1 MKKSI
6 YQFYEEIDGVFLH
19 YTSFTNRFLILNRCN
34 HDLFEECSN
43 DALTSLPEK
52 LFNNL
57 KENGF
62 IVEDDVNEY
71 ECVINGKK
79 REIFNTELYNIVI
92 NTTLDCNLSCWY
104 CYENRVEGSRLT
116 RNVIEGILRNIDF
129 RYQKNPYKILKIS
142 FFGGE
147 PLLCFSGIKE
157 ILEYSKIFCKS
168 REIDL
173 VVDFT
178 TNATMLSDDI
188 VDYLKQFRCH
198 FQITLDGAEERHN
211 KIKVDKSKGINTY
224 KATIRALRAITDRI
238 QNHWI
243 GLRVNFDNNSLK
255 DIQRILNDVDFLDRS
270 KSFIIL
276 KKVWQL
282 KSNAVNHDA
291 LLEAIQ
297 MTLDRGFLVDYY
309 VMPKGSVCFAE
320 REAQA
325 LFNYDGKVFK
335 CTTICS
341 FDKSNQLGELDFMT
355 GEISWKSEVN
365 KNWYRNML
373 PVKCKECRWLPVCL
387 GPCTHQLMNHKG
399 INMCTFDACSLTQRE
414 YLMYLF
420 KFNVLSAE
428 INGKNM

>member
-92 NTTLDCNLSCWY
+92 NTTL
-104 CYENRVEGSRLT
+104 
-116 RNVIEGILRNIDF
+116 
-129 RYQKNPYKILKIS
+129 
-142 FFGGE
+142 
-147 PLLCFSGIKE
+147 LLCFSGIKE

-428 INGKNM
+428 INGENM